1 MKPLSFATAP
11 PRGPREPIAGLVFT
25 ARVVDKLRAS
35 LPGGELCGF
44 LAYDGLSALWAHYT
58 RIDLHALA
66 DMIESAQDES
76 DIAIWITD
84 KTTEI
89 DKPTVNAKLLAFSQ
103 ARLPESMRPQFEEIY
118 PAELREKYETI
129 VDLLEADDARLYGDG
144 ISHARNAGAVDGD

>member
-1 MKPLSFATAP
+1 MAP
-11 PRGPREPIAGLVFT
+11 PRGPRDQLAGLVFS

-58 RIDLHALA
+58 RIDLHALVEIIERA
-66 DMIESAQDES
+66 HDESEIESW
-76 DIAIWITD
+76 IAD
-84 KTTEI
+84 QTTEI

-118 PAELREKYETI
+118 PAELREQYQTI
-129 VDLLEADDARLYGDG
+129 IDLLEADDARLYGDG
-144 ISHARNAGAVDGD
+144 ISHT